1 MPIILAT
8 QEAEIR
14 RIGVQSQPGKQFIS
28 PYLGKTHH
36 KNRVGGADQ
45 GVGPEFKPQ
54 YRKQTKTK
62 KTQPVHHR
70 KILSQKKKIGKG
82 VGRVTQVVESGRAP
96 A

>member
-1 MPIILAT
+1 LNIGAQNQAGVGCWWLTPIILAT

-45 GVGPEFKPQ
+45 GVGP
-54 YRKQTKTK
+54 
-62 KTQPVHHR
+62 VHHR